1 MSSDCTWYQ
10 WRLAESF
17 LVDCGV
23 RGKSKITMDKTIK
36 SLMTFSSFPCLFPT
50 SRSEFLFQTPTF
62 MIYDI
67 NWPFKWSILKW
78 LEASSWV
85 WWQYFPQQT
94 LEFMLDKFE
103 DTYGNTREIIESG
116 IILEKLGSHGIRT
129 KQKVKQAGW
138 GVSTQLVSGSGPG

>member
-1 MSSDCTWYQ
+1 M
-10 WRLAESF
+10 
-17 LVDCGV
+17 
-23 RGKSKITMDKTIK
+23 
-36 SLMTFSSFPCLFPT
+36 
-50 SRSEFLFQTPTF
+50 
-62 MIYDI
+62 
-67 NWPFKWSILKW
+67 
-78 LEASSWV
+78 
-85 WWQYFPQQT
+85 